1 MKYLYMLFVLVLLGY
16 GCAENYYDENGF
28 GYISGDVKSIET
40 GLTIEDVEISTNP
53 TSTITYSDSLG
64 KYVLEQVPLGEV
76 TVKFSADGFISQ
88 SKSVQIFAQDT
99 TQLHILMQ
107 SDNRFNSSPEI
118 PEFLYPEDGSE
129 SLSPDSIKL
138 SWLSMDSNND
148 TLFYTLK
155 VYDQNLDY
163 NETLLNQSTDTTY
176 TITDLNYN
184 KLYFWQ
190 ISVTDKKNDVV
201 NGPVWSFRTQDFP
214 DLPFMY
220 VSKSTS
226 GIYQVYRS
234 NMEKTIQITEG
245 GNNKLRPLMN
255 NDQTKI
261 AYITTDQF
269 EPHLFVMDVFG
280 DNPMKV
286 SDVPLQ
292 STFTQELSFDWSRD
306 DAGLYYPSKNKLI
319 YINESGSGSNAV
331 LTLNNNVTILKCSVS
346 PVSNKV
352 ALVISND
359 LTNES
364 IIGDANLDNGQI
376 DTVFVSSGGRLGGLD
391 YSASGKELLYTYD
404 VEDVAL
410 PNGRMLDAR
419 IFLYNFDT
427 DTHTDISINGFSQD
441 DKEDGTN
448 DIDPRFSPNNG
459 KVICINRSN
468 DNFEEG
474 KVMTLDTD
482 GLNREI
488 IAEKGLMPDWN

>member
-1 MKYLYMLFVLVLLGY
+1 M
-16 GCAENYYDENGF
+16 
-28 GYISGDVKSIET
+28 
-40 GLTIEDVEISTNP
+40 
-53 TSTITYSDSLG
+53 
-64 KYVLEQVPLGEV
+64 
-76 TVKFSADGFISQ
+76 
-88 SKSVQIFAQDT
+88 
-99 TQLHILMQ
+99 
-107 SDNRFNSSPEI
+107 
-118 PEFLYPEDGSE
+118 
-129 SLSPDSIKL
+129 
-138 SWLSMDSNND
+138 
-148 TLFYTLK
+148 
-155 VYDQNLDY
+155 
-163 NETLLNQSTDTTY
+163 
-176 TITDLNYN
+176 
-184 KLYFWQ
+184 
-190 ISVTDKKNDVV
+190 
-201 NGPVWSFRTQDFP
+201 
-214 DLPFMY
+214 
-220 VSKSTS
+220 
-226 GIYQVYRS
+226 
-234 NMEKTIQITEG
+234 
-245 GNNKLRPLMN
+245 
-255 NDQTKI
+255 
-261 AYITTDQF
+261 
-269 EPHLFVMDVFG
+269 
-280 DNPMKV
+280 
-286 SDVPLQ
+286 
-292 STFTQELSFDWSRD
+292 
-306 DAGLYYPSKNKLI
+306 
-319 YINESGSGSNAV
+319 
-331 LTLNNNVTILKCSVS
+331 NNNVTILKCSVS